1 MKRPKAM
8 NRTLERQFGRIQREA
23 PERML
28 DALLEVVSAT
38 YDQHDRDRRH
48 GDRANA
54 LMADELTEM
63 AAIRERAIL
72 LESEKFIAEEA
83 SRAKSQFLANMSH
96 ELRTPLNAIIG
107 YSEMLCETAQGD
119 GREAD
124 VADHKKILGA
134 SRRLLALINEVL
146 DLSKI
151 EAGKMTILPDTFDP
165 RACASEVIGTVARS
179 AEANGN
185 RLHTEISACVG
196 LVRSDAFRLSQ
207 CLLNLLANA
216 AKFTHDGDIY
226 LRMRTDCTE
235 DDAWLVCE
243 VVDTGIGI
251 PPEQLQKLF
260 QPFTQAD
267 ESSTRMFGGTGL
279 GLTITRR
286 IANLLGGDVTLV
298 SAPGRGTTATLRVP
312 TGIPSAPNLARTA

>member
-1 MKRPKAM
+1 M
-8 NRTLERQFGRIQREA
+8 NRTLRRQLDRINHEA
-23 PERML
+23 PERLL

-63 AAIRERAIL
+63 AAIRERTIL
-72 LESEKFIAEEA
+72 LESEKFVAEEA

-107 YSEMLCETAQGD
+107 YSEMLCESAED
-119 GREAD
+119 NGRQTD
-124 VADHKKILGA
+124 VADHKKILSA
-134 SRRLLALINEVL
+134 SRRLLTLINEVL

-151 EAGKMTILPDTFDP
+151 EAGRMEILPEVFDP
-165 RACASEVIGTVARS
+165 RACVSEVVEAVSKS
-179 AEANGN
+179 AESNGSAI
-185 RLHTEISACVG
+185 HVEISASVG
-196 LVRSDAFRLSQ
+196 SVRTDEFRLSQ
-207 CLLNLLANA
+207 CVLNLLANA
-216 AKFTHDGDIY
+216 VKFTQNGDIY
-226 LRMRTDCTE
+226 LRMRLECAA
-235 DDAWLVCE
+235 DDEWLVCE

-251 PPEQLQKLF
+251 SPEQLQKLF

-267 ESSTRMFGGTGL
+267 ESTTRTFGGTGL

-286 IANLLGGDVTLV
+286 IANLLGGDLTLASV
-298 SAPGRGTTATLRVP
+298 LELGTTATLR
-312 TGIPSAPNLARTA
+312 IPSGMASTQVLARTA

>member
-1 MKRPKAM
+1 M
-8 NRTLERQFGRIQREA
+8 NRTLRRQLDRINREA

-28 DALLEVVSAT
+28 DALLEVVDAT

-72 LESEKFIAEEA
+72 LESEKFVAEEA

-107 YSEMLCETAQGD
+107 YSELLCESAD
-119 GREAD
+119 DHGRHAD
-124 VADHKKILGA
+124 VSDHKRILNA
-134 SRRLLALINEVL
+134 ARHLLALINEVL

-151 EAGKMTILPDTFDP
+151 EAGKMTILPELFDP
-165 RACASEVIGTVARS
+165 RACASEVVEAVTKS
-179 AEANGN
+179 AESSGN
-185 RLHTEISACVG
+185 QIHVEVCASVDFVYTDEL
-196 LVRSDAFRLSQ
+196 RLSQ
-207 CLLNLLANA
+207 CVLNLLANA
-216 AKFTHDGDIY
+216 VKFTQNGDIY
-226 LRMRTDCTE
+226 LRMRTERTD

-251 PPEQLQKLF
+251 SPEQLQKLF
-260 QPFTQAD
+260 QPFSQAD
-267 ESSTRMFGGTGL
+267 ESTTRTFGGTGL

-286 IANLLGGDVTLV
+286 IAHLLGGDITLV
-298 SAPGRGTTATLRVP
+298 SAPGRGTTATLRIP
-312 TGIPSAPNLARTA
+312 TGIPSKQFLARTA